1 MIRKYRQLKKLSQEE
16 LAEEINISWRQ
27 LQRIEQNEEKT
38 RITTFKKIVKV
49 LNIPDNEIIVYYLLL
64 YLILEFQFIIS
75 FIYYIPINYIPK
87 SIYIIWSFGMIL

>member
-27 LQRIEQNEEKT
+27 IQRIEQNEEKT

-49 LNIPDNEIIVYYLLL
+49 LNIPDDEIIN
-64 YLILEFQFIIS
+64 FFK
-75 FIYYIPINYIPK
+75 N
-87 SIYIIWSFGMIL
+87 